1 MVLSISSKKQNCFG
15 VKGTELFVN
24 LYCKQSY
31 LAIRKDESP
40 RMKVQR
46 ENYVK
51 NILNAKNKGR

>member
-1 MVLSISSKKQNCFG
+1 MILSILSKEHNCFR

-40 RMKVQR
+40 WIYSKRKLCKKYIER
-46 ENYVK
+46 K
-51 NILNAKNKGR
+51 K